1 MARPKPQY
9 IANSLLEYGQNTD
22 FKNLKDITLAFF
34 KAKGFSMSDEEI
46 SDYIEEH
53 VSEIAKQLFIK
64 IDDRKNDGVTL
75 NFELEENDGIFYIRF
90 FDKPEMTLLRK
101 LQTDTPENFELFCKK
116 ILDKL
121 GGNSSVSGGA
131 DDGGIDFSATDLQI
145 KNLPTLSTKGSRILV
160 LGQAK
165 RYVDGNHIK
174 ETELRSFIGASIKR
188 VDDLK
193 RTRAEQFGILHPTI
207 LAFWTTSDFHSN
219 ARDYAKSMGIW
230 YLNGVAL
237 CQLALHL
244 GLDE

>member
-1 MARPKPQY
+1 MARPRPQH
-9 IANSLLEYGQNTD
+9 IANTLLEYGHNTD
-22 FKNLKDITLAFF
+22 FRNLNDIVFSFF

-46 SDYIEEH
+46 SDYVEEH
-53 VSEIAKQLFIK
+53 ITEIANELFIK

-75 NFELEENDGIFYIRF
+75 NFELSEDEGVFYIKF

-101 LQTDTPENFELFCKK
+101 LQNNTPENFEHFCKK

-121 GGNSSVSGGA
+121 GGNSSVSGGT
-131 DDGGIDFSATDLQI
+131 DDGGIDFSATDLQL
-145 KNLPTLSTKGSRILV
+145 KNLPSLSTKGSRILV

-165 RYVDGNHIK
+165 RYIDGKHIK
-174 ETELRSFIGASIKR
+174 ETDLRGFIGASIKR

-193 RTRAEQFGILHPTI
+193 KTRSEQFGILHPTI

-219 ARDYAKSMGIW
+219 ARDYAKNMGIW

-237 CQLALHL
+237 CQLALYL
-244 GLDE
+244 GLEE